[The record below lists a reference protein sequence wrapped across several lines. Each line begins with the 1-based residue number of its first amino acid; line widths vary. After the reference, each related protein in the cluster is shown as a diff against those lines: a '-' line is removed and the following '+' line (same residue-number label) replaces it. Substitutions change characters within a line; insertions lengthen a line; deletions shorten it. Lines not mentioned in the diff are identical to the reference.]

1 MDKRVIRDEDV
12 LVERCVGLVSTHM
25 ILGDMQKNDPCKEAM
40 KRNFLD
46 LAQDVHE
53 YAYKVLK
60 KHKWTAKQ
68 EQSGV

>member
-1 MDKRVIRDEDV
+1 
-12 LVERCVGLVSTHM
+12 M

-40 KRNFLD
+40 KRNFFD
-46 LAQDVHE
+46 LAQDIYE

-68 EQSGV
+68 EQSGD

>member
-1 MDKRVIRDEDV
+1 
-12 LVERCVGLVSTHM
+12 M

-68 EQSGV
+68 EQSGD

>member
-25 ILGDMQKNDPCKEAM
+25 ILGDMQKDDPCKEAM

-53 YAYKVLK
+53 YSFKVIK
-60 KHKWTAKQ
+60 AQ
-68 EQSGV
+68 MDC